1 MFANIGGD
9 LVQRRCCK
17 RLGERRC
24 SRVKAPGACPKVC
37 AGDDVRCVAGEPGAG
52 AVAGGVAVAA
62 DEPLD
67 VGSSCAVAASAC
79 DSVVVSGVLTAGEEG
94 F

>member
-1 MFANIGGD
+1 M
-9 LVQRRCCK
+9 
-17 RLGERRC
+17 
-24 SRVKAPGACPKVC
+24 VC
-37 AGDDVRCVAGEPGAG
+37 VGDDVRCVAGEARAG
-52 AVAGGVAVAA
+52 AMAGGVAVAA

-67 VGSSCAVAASAC
+67 VGSNRAFAASAG